1 MNAPTYS
8 VTTERLYD
16 KLPDLYKETDAN
28 NDYQFKK
35 YISAV
40 VDYLGDVDL
49 LVARLRYL
57 SQIDLAQ
64 QKRYAQKNTIYTHPD
79 RTLGAPPLGST
90 SDLVDPR
97 AADESWLPWLGQ
109 FLGVKITPQMNIF
122 ESRDAISYASTG
134 FRAGSKDALEKAVRA
149 VLSGSKYAVALPHTA
164 VIGGN
169 IVPGTLWDLTILTR
183 NSESP
188 SSEVI
193 LATINK
199 PTVKPAGVKLYHR
212 TYQASWDA
220 LEASLPFWKDW
231 ETSTWDQIEQA
242 GLSYRNIPGNVM
254 PNPSFEVDAN
264 GWNVTGPATL
274 VREPGGSDGTGRL
287 RVSVNGTGAPTV
299 NSTTFNLTANEA
311 WVWGF
316 TYQSLIPWTV
326 ELNSSTESLSIELPA
341 APEPRRFNSGIMPT
355 DGGDFKFSF
364 TTDAHVNDYLLLDS
378 FVVKKS

>member
-28 NDYQFKK
+28 QDYQFKK
-35 YISAV
+35 FISSV
-40 VDYLGDVDL
+40 VDYLGDIDL

-64 QKRYAQKNTIYTHPD
+64 QKRYAQRYTTYEHPD
-79 RTLGAPPLGST
+79 RTLGAPPLGAT

-97 AADESWLPWLGQ
+97 AADENWLPWLGQ

-149 VLSGSKYAVALPHTA
+149 VLTGSKYAVALPHTK
-164 VIGGN
+164 VQGGN

-220 LEASLPFWKDW
+220 LEAALPFWKDW
-231 ETSTWDQIEQA
+231 ETTTWDQIEQA
-242 GLSYRNIPGNVM
+242 GLSYRNIPGNIM
-254 PNPSFEVDAN
+254 PNPSFEVDAA
-264 GWNVTGPATL
+264 GWSTTGPASL
-274 VREPGGSDGTGRL
+274 VREPGGSDGSGRL
-287 RVSVNGTGAPTV
+287 RVSVSGSGAVTVTGPT
-299 NSTTFNLTANEA
+299 FDLTANEA
-311 WVWGF
+311 WVFGF
-316 TYQSLIPWTV
+316 TYQSLVPWTMKLQKGAEV
-326 ELNSSTESLSIELPA
+326 LTVDLPA
-341 APEPRRFNSGIMPT
+341 APDPRRYNSGIMPAS
-355 DGGDFKFSF
+355 DGAFRFVFSA
-364 TTDAHVNDYLLLDS
+364 TAAVNDFLLLDG
-378 FVVKKS
+378 FIVKKS